1 MDNKFKC
8 RKDKIQ
14 KAKDKVGFSANLGGF
29 NWKCSFS
36 NFSSHLY
43 GVYLGEIS
51 IGIRLCAHVHVSA
64 IDLSVCL
71 LV

>member
-1 MDNKFKC
+1 M
-8 RKDKIQ
+8 
-14 KAKDKVGFSANLGGF
+14 GFLLIWVASIGNAAF
-29 NWKCSFS
+29 QTFPATCM
-36 NFSSHLY
+36 